1 MLMAPGVGIVP
12 RLTKSDIEGAL
23 LSGAAVPWT
32 DAGGKSANIQLAT
45 AKQRRLFGYLRG
57 SKVRDVK
64 GLPQTFIDGLA
75 AAYVAVG
82 DPAAAS
88 IQQTVNPSAS
98 GPWKIQTLK
107 IEGFGGVNIWN
118 GKPFELA
125 IDGESLLIEGPN
137 GSGKSSLNAAIIWAL
152 TGERPRDQGDSSL
165 DEAKP
170 VFDTTGKAA
179 GAWPPVASYPP
190 DLASLKTPPNVS
202 VEIVFYAAGTQVSAR
217 RHFDGKNVTYTTDT
231 ALQIPSILLESGLLM
246 PARIP
251 HLRLDEGRG
260 RLTDA
265 VQKLTGLDEL
275 IELSAFIQGLCHSSR
290 DYLAYKKAELSSSKA
305 EFDKQLERARTAL
318 APVSVVVSNFKPSD
332 TVEKDGEMAK
342 FGKLLND
349 KAAGL
354 IATVSSDLAPD
365 LVLADPKVQ
374 QRIVVALSDAEK
386 DLDEGMSGLPT
397 WKLVETI
404 AAALP
409 NERRATARSAVVAA
423 KNALDIAISYF
434 RKQEADTKFRLK
446 AAGARWHNENII
458 GPIENCP
465 LCDISMKGNPALKQ
479 ELEALRS
486 AGEAATRGLQDNIN
500 AIVAALEE
508 AVPQNLRRLLDGIFT
523 SQPRADVEKNYRR
536 KFIEAERYDKCL
548 VGFKSLATSA
558 LAGMPSV
565 ELTDAT
571 PYIAQLPVATVLAEK
586 LDRIERMARLAEW
599 HEAQEKRWSDWWA
612 KLTPANDSEEKSLSS
627 HLRHLSKSLSEAEP
641 YRIGADALRLAWTH
655 GRTAAAIEREQEKRQ
670 EIADDLAP
678 LKQLGN
684 LAEAQAR
691 NAITELSGR
700 ISAIHSATYIVDRLK
715 FQEATL
721 DKKTGLSV
729 RGQLGENM
737 RIDATLIANTSWL
750 RGILWAFIHALR
762 EEAVEQ
768 IGGDVFPV
776 IMLDDPQQTFDSE
789 HRARWAEQI
798 AKLQKTSP
806 GVQILLTTHDDQF
819 LSQLRLLGITGR
831 NALICSAG
839 EELGHIAIL
848 EGDRL
853 DREWAV
859 AKHAKTPAAA
869 KDYIAGVREFVEG
882 LLKLMLRGIDPSIPT
897 AVMGACREKISELHD
912 KGIEPWSQPAFKN
925 LVSAL
930 AKGRKEIKWMEDSHH
945 SGVVLSMNE
954 ASDVAKHWRE
964 TLRPSLERCF
974 RIIRDHRALH
984 GGLAALHA
992 FPPSVTLPE
1001 GHKAKIG
1008 QFKLPLL
1015 GTAAAL
1021 SDGRVADGC
1030 VGLTF
1035 ATSSLPPVEL
1045 KDHFIFRLT
1054 KPTLEPVARPGNLL
1068 LVRDHADATPLSLV
1082 IALHESQILARRLQ
1096 IAGNHND
1103 VAVLTASAI
1112 NPRLT
1117 AAPVVAKLSTLT
1129 MKKVVGLFFDT
1140 GKTIGGQAS
1149 EMEVVECGGEA
1160 AITTILSRAKGLVEV
1175 SGHSAEPQALD
1186 KQFLIIGDPLSLK
1199 DAEKT
1204 LDGRP
1209 VIAEDSDQ
1217 SRYFKR
1223 LRVET
1228 NSIILES
1235 LEIGGDFPPILL
1247 ARTTG
1252 LLKHLTKVW
1261 PVLGV
1266 LFEKP

>member
-1 MLMAPGVGIVP
+1 VP

-23 LSGAAVPWT
+23 LLGVAVPWT
-32 DAGGKSANIQLAT
+32 DAAGKSATIQLAT
-45 AKQRRLFGYLRG
+45 AKQRRLFAYLRN
-57 SKVRDVK
+57 SKIRDVK
-64 GLPQTFIDGLA
+64 GLPQGFVDGLA

-82 DPAAAS
+82 DPAAANV
-88 IQQTVNPSAS
+88 QQTVNPSAS

-125 IDGESLLIEGPN
+125 IDGESFLIEGPN
-137 GSGKSSLNAAIIWAL
+137 GSGKSSLNAAVIWAL

-170 VFDTTGKAA
+170 VFDTAGKPA
-179 GAWPPVASYPP
+179 GTWPPVASYPP

-202 VEIVFYAAGTQVSAR
+202 VEITFSSAAGTQASAR
-217 RHFDGKNVTYTTDT
+217 RHFDGKNVTYTADP
-231 ALQIPSILLESGLLM
+231 AFQIPSILLESGLLM

-275 IELSAFIQGLCHSSR
+275 IELSTFIQGLCHSSR
-290 DYLAYKKAELSSSKA
+290 DYLAYKKAELSSAKA
-305 EFDKQLERARTAL
+305 EFDRQTERARTAL
-318 APVSVVVSNFKPSD
+318 APVPIVVSNFKPSD
-332 TVEKDGEMAK
+332 TDEKDGEMAK

-349 KAAGL
+349 KAAEL
-354 IATVSSDLAPD
+354 IATVSGDLASD

-374 QRIVVALSDAEK
+374 QRIVVALNDAEK
-386 DLDEGMSGLPT
+386 NLDEGLSGLPT

-409 NERRATARSAVVAA
+409 NEARAAARSAIVAGT
-423 KNALDIAISYF
+423 NALDIAILYF
-434 RKQEADTKFRLK
+434 RKQQADSKFRLK
-446 AAGARWHNENII
+446 AAGAHWHDENIT
-458 GPIENCP
+458 GSIENCP
-465 LCDISMKGNPALKQ
+465 LCDTSMTGNPALKQ

-486 AGEAATRGLQDNIN
+486 AGEAAMRGLEDNIN
-500 AIVAALEE
+500 AIMAALQG
-508 AVPQNLRRLLDGIFT
+508 ALPQNLRRFLDDTFT
-523 SQPRADVEKNYRR
+523 FQPRADVERNYQR
-536 KFIEAERYDKCL
+536 KFVEAERYDKCL
-548 VGFKSLATSA
+548 VGFKSLAAAA
-558 LAGMPSV
+558 LACMPNDEVS
-565 ELTDAT
+565 DAT
-571 PYIAQLPVATVLAEK
+571 PHIAQLPVAKVLAER
-586 LDRIERMARLAEW
+586 LDKIERMARLAEW
-599 HEAQEKRWSDWWA
+599 HEVQEKRWTDWWA
-612 KLTPANDSEEKSLSS
+612 KLTLANDSEEKSLSS

-641 YRIGADALRLAWTH
+641 YRIGADALRLAWLS

-670 EIADDLAP
+670 KIADDLAP

-715 FQEATL
+715 FQEASL

-729 RGQLGENM
+729 RGQLGETM

-768 IGGDVFPV
+768 IGSDVFPV

-798 AKLQKTSP
+798 AKLQKKSP

-839 EELGHIAIL
+839 EELGHVAIL

-853 DREWAV
+853 DREWAL
-859 AKHAKTPAAA
+859 ADQAKTPTAA
-869 KDYIAGVREFVEG
+869 KDYIAEVREFVEG
-882 LLKLMLRGIDPSIPT
+882 MLKLMLRGIDPSIPT
-897 AVMGACREKISELHD
+897 AVMGFCREKISEFHGQ
-912 KGIEPWSQPAFKN
+912 GIEPWNRPAFKN
-925 LVSAL
+925 LVAAL
-930 AKGRKEIKWMEDSHH
+930 AKARKEVKWMEDSHH
-945 SGVVLSMNE
+945 SGIVLSMNE
-954 ASDVAKHWRE
+954 ASDVEKHWRE
-964 TLRPSLERCF
+964 TLRPGLERCF

-992 FPPSVTLPE
+992 FPPSVALPE
-1001 GHKAKIG
+1001 GHKAKVR

-1030 VGLTF
+1030 MDLTF
-1035 ATSSLPPVEL
+1035 SSASSAPIEL
-1045 KDHFIFRLT
+1045 KDHSIFRLT
-1054 KPTLEPVARPGNLL
+1054 KPTLEPVARPGDLL
-1068 LVRDHADATPLSLV
+1068 LVRNHAEATPLSLV
-1082 IALHESQILARRLQ
+1082 VALHESQLLARRLQ
-1096 IAGNHND
+1096 VADNHTD

-1117 AAPVVAKLSTLT
+1117 AAPIVAKLATLT
-1129 MKKVVGLFFDT
+1129 MKKIVGVLYDI
-1140 GKTIGGQAS
+1140 GKTVGGQSS
-1149 EMEVVECGGEA
+1149 ESEVMECGGEA
-1160 AITTILSRAKGLVEV
+1160 VITTVLSKAKGLVEV
-1175 SGHSAEPQALD
+1175 SGHSAEPHALD
-1186 KQFLIIGDPLSLK
+1186 KQFLIIGDPVSLK
-1199 DAEKT
+1199 DAEKN
-1204 LDGRP
+1204 LDGRA
-1209 VIAEDSDQ
+1209 VIVEDSDQ

-1223 LRVET
+1223 LRVEPH
-1228 NSIILES
+1228 NIILES

-1247 ARTTG
+1247 AKAHSP
-1252 LLKHLTKVW
+1252 LKHLTKVW

-1266 LFEKP
+1266 LFEMT

>member
-1 MLMAPGVGIVP
+1 VP

-23 LSGAAVPWT
+23 LTGAAVPWT
-32 DAGGKSANIQLAT
+32 DAIGKSATIQLAT
-45 AKQRRLFGYLRG
+45 AKQRRLFAYLRN
-57 SKVRDVK
+57 SKIRDVK
-64 GLPQTFIDGLA
+64 GLPQGFVDSLA
-75 AAYVAVG
+75 AAHVAVG
-82 DPAAAS
+82 DPAAANV
-88 IQQTVNPSAS
+88 QQTVNPSAS

-107 IEGFGGVNIWN
+107 IEGFGGINIWN
-118 GKPFELA
+118 GKPFDLA

-170 VFDTTGKAA
+170 VFDTAGKAA
-179 GAWPPVASYPP
+179 GTWPPVASYPP

-202 VEIVFYAAGTQVSAR
+202 VEITFSNAAGAQASAR
-217 RHFDGKNVTYTTDT
+217 RHFDGKDVTYTADPTF
-231 ALQIPSILLESGLLM
+231 QIPSILLESGLLM

-275 IELSAFIQGLCHSSR
+275 IELSTFIQGLCHSSR
-290 DYLAYKKAELSSSKA
+290 DYLAYKKAELSSSKT
-305 EFDKQLERARTAL
+305 EFDKQIERARTEL
-318 APVSVVVSNFKPSD
+318 APVSLVVSNFKPSD
-332 TVEKDGEMAK
+332 TNEKEGEMGM
-342 FGKLLND
+342 FGKLLNA
-349 KAAGL
+349 KAAEL
-354 IATVSSDLAPD
+354 IATVSGDLASDLI
-365 LVLADPKVQ
+365 LADPKVQ
-374 QRIVVALSDAEK
+374 QRIAVALNDAEK
-386 DLDEGMSGLPT
+386 DLAEGLSGLPT

-409 NERRATARSAVVAA
+409 NEVRVATRSAVAA
-423 KNALDIAISYF
+423 ARNALDIATTYF
-434 RKQEADTKFRLK
+434 QNQQADSKFRLK
-446 AAGARWHNENII
+446 AAGAHWHDENIT
-458 GPIENCP
+458 GSIENCP
-465 LCDISMKGNPALKQ
+465 LCEISMKGNPTLKQ

-486 AGEAATRGLQDNIN
+486 AGEAATRDLQDNIN
-500 AIVAALEE
+500 AIVAALRE
-508 AVPQNLRRLLDGIFT
+508 ALPQDLRRLLDDTFT
-523 SQPRADVEKNYRR
+523 FQPRADIEMNYRR
-536 KFIEAERYDKCL
+536 RFMEAERYDKYL
-548 VGFKSLATSA
+548 VGFKSLATVA
-558 LAGMPSV
+558 LACMPSN
-565 ELTDAT
+565 ELTDAM
-571 PYIAQLPVATVLAEK
+571 PYVPQLPAANVIAEK
-586 LDRIERMARLAEW
+586 LDKIERMARLAEW
-599 HEAQEKRWSDWWA
+599 HESQEKGWMDWWA
-612 KLTPANDSEEKSLSS
+612 KLTPANDSENKSLSS
-627 HLRHLSKSLSEAEP
+627 HLRHLSKSLNEAEP
-641 YRIGADALRLAWTH
+641 YRIGADALRLAWLN
-655 GRTAAAIEREQEKRQ
+655 GRTAAAIESEQAKRQ
-670 EIADDLAP
+670 AIADDLAP

-715 FQEATL
+715 FQEASL

-729 RGQLGENM
+729 RGQLGETM

-798 AKLQKTSP
+798 AKLQKTAP
-806 GVQILLTTHDDQF
+806 GIQILLTTHDDQF

-839 EELGHIAIL
+839 EEIGHIAIL

-853 DREWAV
+853 DRDWAV
-859 AKHAKTPAAA
+859 ANQAKTPSAA
-869 KDYIAGVREFVEG
+869 KHYIAEVREFVEG
-882 LLKLMLRGIDPSIPT
+882 MLKLMLRGIDPSIPT
-897 AVMGACREKISELHD
+897 SVMGFCREKISELHD
-912 KGIEPWSQPAFKN
+912 QGIEPWNRPAFKS
-925 LVSAL
+925 LVAAL
-930 AKGRKEIKWMEDSHH
+930 AKGRKEVKWMEDSHH
-945 SGVVLSMNE
+945 SGIVLSMNE
-954 ASDVAKHWRE
+954 ASDVEKHWRD
-964 TLRPSLERCF
+964 TLRPALERCF

-992 FPPSVTLPE
+992 FPPSVSLPE
-1001 GHKAKIG
+1001 GHKAKVR

-1030 VGLTF
+1030 LDLTF
-1035 ATSSLPPVEL
+1035 AAASSAPIEL

-1054 KPTLEPVARPGNLL
+1054 KPTLEPVARPGDLL
-1068 LVRDHADATPLSLV
+1068 LVRDHAEATPLSLV
-1082 IALHESQILARRLQ
+1082 IALHESQLLARRLQ
-1096 IAGNHND
+1096 LAENHTD

-1112 NPRLT
+1112 NPRLI
-1117 AAPVVAKLSTLT
+1117 AAPVVAKLVTLT
-1129 MKKVVGLFFDT
+1129 LKKIVGVLYDNA
-1140 GKTIGGQAS
+1140 KSIAGQSWEA
-1149 EMEVVECGGEA
+1149 EVAECGGEA
-1160 AITTILSRAKGLVEV
+1160 IISTILSRARGLVEV

-1186 KQFLIIGDPLSLK
+1186 EQFLITADPVSLK

-1204 LDGRP
+1204 LDGCP

-1223 LRVET
+1223 LRVES
-1228 NSIILES
+1228 NNIILES

-1247 ARTTG
+1247 AKTTG
-1252 LLKHLTKVW
+1252 PAKHLTRIW

>member
-1 MLMAPGVGIVP
+1 MSRSVIPPRPTFSKPLIRAP
-12 RLTKSDIEGAL
+12 
-23 LSGAAVPWT
+23 
-32 DAGGKSANIQLAT
+32 
-45 AKQRRLFGYLRG
+45 
-57 SKVRDVK
+57 
-64 GLPQTFIDGLA
+64 
-75 AAYVAVG
+75 
-82 DPAAAS
+82 
-88 IQQTVNPSAS
+88 S
-98 GPWKIQTLK
+98 GPWKIHELK
-107 IEGFGGVNIWN
+107 IKGFGGVNIWN

-152 TGERPRDQGDSSL
+152 TGDRPRDQGDSSL

-202 VEIVFYAAGTQVSAR
+202 VEIVFSNAAGTQVSAR
-217 RHFDGKNVTYTTDT
+217 RHFDGKNVTYTADT

-275 IELSAFIQGLCHSSR
+275 IELGAFIQSLCHSSR
-290 DYLAYKKAELSSSKA
+290 DYLAYKKAELSSSKT
-305 EFDKQLERARTAL
+305 EFDKQIERARTAL
-318 APVSVVVSNFKPSD
+318 SPVSVVVSNFKSSD
-332 TVEKDGEMAK
+332 TDEKDGEMGK
-342 FGKLLND
+342 LGKLLNE
-349 KAAGL
+349 KAAEL
-354 IATVSSDLAPD
+354 IAVVSGDLASD

-374 QRIVVALSDAEK
+374 QRIVVALDGAK
-386 DLDEGMSGLPT
+386 RDLDEGMSGLST

-409 NERRATARSAVVAA
+409 NERRAAARAAAVAA
-423 KNALDIAISYF
+423 TSALDITISYF
-434 RKQEADTKFRLK
+434 QKQQADSKFRLK
-446 AAGARWHNENII
+446 AAGAHWHNENIT
-458 GPIENCP
+458 GSIENCP
-465 LCDISMKGNPALKQ
+465 LCDISMKDNLALKK

-486 AGEAATRGLQDNIN
+486 AGEAATRSLQDNIN
-500 AIVAALEE
+500 AIMAALEE
-508 AVPQNLRRLLDGIFT
+508 AIPQNLRRLLDDPLT
-523 SQPRADVEKNYRR
+523 SQPRADLEKDYQR
-536 KFIEAERYDKCL
+536 KFVEAERYDKCL
-548 VGFKSLATSA
+548 VGFKSLAEAA
-558 LAGMPSV
+558 LAGMPSD
-565 ELTDAT
+565 EFADAT
-571 PYIAQLPVATVLAEK
+571 PYIAQLPAATVIAER
-586 LDRIERMARLAEW
+586 LDKIERIARLAEW
-599 HEAQEKRWSDWWA
+599 FEAQGKQWSDWWA
-612 KLTPANDSEEKSLSS
+612 KLTPTMDSEDKGLSS
-627 HLRHLSKSLSEAEP
+627 HLRHLTKSLSEAEP

-655 GRTAAAIEREQEKRQ
+655 GRTAAAIEREQQKRQ

-715 FQEATL
+715 FQEASL

-798 AKLQKTSP
+798 AKLQKTAP

-853 DREWAV
+853 DREWAM
-859 AKHAKTPAAA
+859 AKHAKTPTAA
-869 KDYIAGVREFVEG
+869 KDYIAAVREFVEG

-912 KGIEPWSQPAFKN
+912 KGIEPWSRPAFKN

-945 SGVVLSMNE
+945 SGIVLSMNE
-954 ASDVAKHWRE
+954 ANDVEKHWRE
-964 TLRPSLERCF
+964 TLRPLLERCF

-1001 GHKAKIG
+1001 GHKAKVG

-1035 ATSSLPPVEL
+1035 ATSSAPPVEL

-1068 LVRDHADATPLSLV
+1068 LVRDHAEATPLSLV
-1082 IALHESQILARRLQ
+1082 IALHESQLLARRLQ
-1096 IAGNHND
+1096 VADNHND

-1117 AAPVVAKLSTLT
+1117 AAPLVAKLATLT
-1129 MKKVVGLFFDT
+1129 MKKVVGVLYDT
-1140 GKTIGGQAS
+1140 GKTVGGQLS
-1149 EMEVVECGGEA
+1149 ETEVAECGGEA
-1160 AITTILSRAKGLVEV
+1160 VVTTILSRAKGLVEV

-1186 KQFLIIGDPLSLK
+1186 KQFLIIGDPASLK
-1199 DAEKT
+1199 DAEQN

-1223 LRVET
+1223 LRIESNNV
-1228 NSIILES
+1228 ILES

-1247 ARTTG
+1247 AKTPG